1 MKHVFNDSD
10 IKSISYNSTA
20 IVNGFIN
27 TNEIGQTLN
36 FGNDDPTM
44 PAIVSAL
51 LSLAVTNN
59 TDHSP
64 SEVANDDPFTSNY
77 QGFRGNM
84 NGYSVMFYWI
94 NIDNTEDINKI
105 NDLLKFG
112 VDMTPDEWKNAFI
125 FSKNKDKND
134 ICRRYFGTKAC
145 SWDIFNPIEPHYE
158 VARYMIYSI
167 ISDIR
172 SMFMKHK
179 MLECIYMNDPSSP
192 SNIIIKAERKLQTLT
207 FGKGNKNTIEIFIEA
222 I

>member
-1 MKHVFNDSD
+1 MKHIFNNSD

-36 FGNDDPTM
+36 FGNEDPTM

-51 LSLAVTNN
+51 LSLAVTN

-64 SEVANDDPFTSNY
+64 SEVASDDPFASNY

-94 NIDNTEDINKI
+94 NIDNTEDINKV

-125 FSKNKDKND
+125 FSRNKDKND
-134 ICRRYFGTKAC
+134 ICKRYFGTKEC

-167 ISDIR
+167 ISEIR
-172 SMFMKHK
+172 SMFMKYK
-179 MLECIYMNDPSSP
+179 TLECIYMNDPSSP

-207 FGKGNKNTIEIFIEA
+207 FGNGNKNTIEIFIEA

>member
-1 MKHVFNDSD
+1 MKHVFNNSD
-10 IKSISYNSTA
+10 IKSISYNSTS

-64 SEVANDDPFTSNY
+64 SEVESDNPFASNY
-77 QGFRGNM
+77 QGFRGNT
-84 NGYSVMFYWI
+84 NGYSVMFRWV

-134 ICRRYFGTKAC
+134 IYKRYFGTNAC
-145 SWDIFNPIEPHYE
+145 SWDIFNPIDPHYE

-167 ISDIR
+167 ISEIR
-172 SMFMKHK
+172 NMFMRYKT
-179 MLECIYMNDPSSP
+179 LECIFMNDPYSP
-192 SNIIIKAERKLQTLT
+192 SNIIIRAERKVRSLN
-207 FGKGNKNTIEIFIEA
+207 KGDKNVIEIFIEA